1 MKNIIAFFCEHKIE
15 KSLLNFISIRIALEQ
30 VKCGSR

>member
-15 KSLLNFISIRIALEQ
+15 KISS
-30 VKCGSR
+30 KFYFDTYSSRAG